1 MENKKDFPAIVDI
14 FESGYGES
22 LARSLLDAID
32 RYACSFDG
40 AGAVFDEHD
49 SENVCNLVM
58 LLKAVLRDCCGIA
71 VK

>member
-1 MENKKDFPAIVDI
+1 MENEKDFPAIVDI

-22 LARSLLDAID
+22 LARSLLDSID

-40 AGAVFDEHD
+40 TGAVFDERD

-58 LLKAVLRDCCGIA
+58 LLKAVLSDCCGIA